1 MSEIQK
7 MAQFLGS
14 RAQQD
19 SVMALNKWSGG
30 SELEVGAGGG
40 TGGAHYDG

>member
-1 MSEIQK
+1 MQIRIRKKILFKKVPIMVLS
-7 MAQFLGS
+7 
-14 RAQQD
+14 
-19 SVMALNKWSGG
+19 KWSAG